1 MNKLLLSACAAA
13 VIATGAS
20 PASADQYD
28 RVNGAGVV
36 IRIGDHYQDDY
47 PYQGNGYGQ
56 NWQYDSNNYGR
67 WGTNG
72 AYPNGYGYNYNYG
85 YGNNFGYR
93 GNYGYG
99 NYGNN
104 YGYRGNYGYG
114 SFTDNY
120 GYGGYPMP
128 PGAIVD
134 YLYRTGYSEIQ
145 TPQFGSG
152 LYLIRAR
159 DPKGDK
165 VKLYFD
171 AYNGRVVK
179 SKHY

>member
-1 MNKLLLSACAAA
+1 LNKLLLSACAAA

-20 PASADQYD
+20 SASADQYD
-28 RVNGAGVV
+28 RASGAGVV
-36 IRIGDHYQDDY
+36 IRISDHYQDDY
-47 PYQGNGYGQ
+47 PYQGYGYGQ
-56 NWQYDSNNYGR
+56 NWQYDSDNYGR
-67 WGTNG
+67 WGANG
-72 AYPNGYGYNYNYG
+72 AYPNGYDYNHNYGYGTNYGYGGNHGYGNYGYRGYYG
-85 YGNNFGYR
+85 YGNNYA
-93 GNYGYG
+93 
-99 NYGNN
+99 
-104 YGYRGNYGYG
+104 
-114 SFTDNY
+114 
-120 GYGGYPMP
+120 GGYPMP
-128 PGAIVD
+128 PGVIVD

-171 AYNGRVVK
+171 AYSGRVVK

>member
-13 VIATGAS
+13 VVAMSAPS
-20 PASADQYD
+20 ASADQYD
-28 RVNGAGVV
+28 RVNGAVV

-56 NWQYDSNNYGR
+56 NWQYDSDNYGR

-85 YGNNFGYR
+85 YGTNSGYR

-99 NYGNN
+99 NYPYGNSGS
-104 YGYRGNYGYG
+104 GYRYGYG
-114 SFTDNY
+114 NA
-120 GYGGYPMP
+120 GYPMP
-128 PGAIVD
+128 PGALVD

-152 LYLIRAR
+152 LYLVRAR

-171 AYNGRVVK
+171 AYSGRVVK